1 MLDVIEKLLVLQ
13 DRDRK
18 ILQTKDELAHV
29 GPERQELQRRAVA
42 TQSSFEAA
50 KLRVKQ
56 IESERKKLELDAE
69 AKQQQ
74 IDKWATQQLQ
84 TKKNEEYKAL
94 QHEIDHG
101 KKIITGIEDQEIEL
115 MEKAE
120 AAQKEVVE
128 AQKVAADAKKLV
140 DAKITDLDA
149 REKNLQA
156 ELAKLESN
164 RAELAAAVDE
174 DARLK
179 YERLLKSKGS
189 NVIVGISHHSCGG
202 CHMKLDRG
210 TVVQCQANQE
220 IVTCNNCG
228 RILYFTRDMD
238 LAVVD

>member
-18 ILQTKDELAHV
+18 ILQTKEELAHV

-56 IESERKKLELDAE
+56 IESDRKKLELDAE

-101 KKIITGIEDQEIEL
+101 KQAITAIEDQEIEL

-120 AAQKEVVE
+120 AAQKEVNE
-128 AQKVAADAKKLV
+128 AQKVAAEAKKLV
-140 DAKITDLDA
+140 DAKIADLDA

-156 ELAKLESN
+156 ELQKLEAN
-164 RAELAAAVDE
+164 RTELAAAVE
-174 DARLK
+174 EGARAK

-189 NVIVGISHHSCGG
+189 NVVVGVSHHSCGG

-238 LAVVD
+238 LAIVD

>member
-18 ILQTKDELAHV
+18 IIQAKDELAHV
-29 GPERQELQRRAVA
+29 GPERHELQTRASG
-42 TQSSFEAA
+42 TQAKLEAA
-50 KLRVKQ
+50 KLRGKQ

-101 KKIITGIEDQEIEL
+101 KQIISGLEDQELEL
-115 MEKAE
+115 MEKADVV
-120 AAQKEVVE
+120 QKEVVE
-128 AQKVAADAKKLV
+128 AQKIAAEAKKVV
-140 DAKITDLDA
+140 DTKIADLDA

-156 ELAKLESN
+156 DLAKLESN
-164 RAELAAAVDE
+164 RTELAAAVDE
-174 DARLK
+174 DARTK
-179 YERLLKSKGS
+179 YERLLKSKGG

-220 IVTCNNCG
+220 IITCNNCG

>member
-18 ILQTKDELAHV
+18 ILQTRDELAHV
-29 GPERQELQRRAVA
+29 GPERHELQVRATG
-42 TQSSFEAA
+42 TQARLEAA

-74 IDKWATQQLQ
+74 IDKWATQQLA

-101 KKIITGIEDQEIEL
+101 KKVITEIEDKELEL
-115 MEKAE
+115 MEQTE
-120 AAQKEVVE
+120 AAQKEVAE
-128 AQKVAADAKKLV
+128 AQKVAAEAKKLV
-140 DAKITDLDA
+140 DAKIADLDA

-156 ELAKLESN
+156 DLAKLESN
-164 RAELAAAVDE
+164 RAELAAAVE
-174 DARLK
+174 EGARSK
-179 YERLLKSKGS
+179 YDRLLKNKGS
-189 NVIVGISHHSCGG
+189 NVVVGISHHSCGG
-202 CHMKLDRG
+202 CHMKLNRG
-210 TVVQCQANQE
+210 TVVACQGNVE

-228 RILYFTRDMD
+228 RILYFTPDMD
-238 LAVVD
+238 LAIVD

>member
-18 ILQTKDELAHV
+18 ILQAKDELAHV
-29 GPERQELQRRAVA
+29 APERHELQTRASG
-42 TQSSFEAA
+42 TQAKLEAA

-56 IESERKKLELDAE
+56 IESDRKKLELDAE

-101 KKIITGIEDQEIEL
+101 KQIITGIEDQEIEL

-120 AAQKEVVE
+120 TAQKEVVE
-128 AQKVAADAKKLV
+128 AQKLAAEAKKLV
-140 DAKITDLDA
+140 DGKIADLDA

-156 ELAKLESN
+156 ELQKLEAN

-174 DARLK
+174 DARSK

-189 NVIVGISHHSCGG
+189 NVVVGVSHHSCGG

>member
-42 TQSSFEAA
+42 TQSSFEGA

-101 KKIITGIEDQEIEL
+101 KQIITGIEDQEIEL

-156 ELAKLESN
+156 ELTKLESN
-164 RAELAAAVDE
+164 RTELAAAVDE
-174 DARLK
+174 DARTK
-179 YERLLKSKGS
+179 YERLLKSKGG

>member
-18 ILQTKDELAHV
+18 IIQTKDELAHV
-29 GPERQELQRRAVA
+29 GPERHELQTRASG
-42 TQSSFEAA
+42 TQARLDAA
-50 KLRVKQ
+50 KLRGKQ
-56 IESERKKLELDAE
+56 LESERKKLELDAE

-101 KKIITGIEDQEIEL
+101 KQIISGLEDQELEL
-115 MEKAE
+115 MEKADVV
-120 AAQKEVVE
+120 QKEIVE
-128 AQKVAADAKKLV
+128 AQKLAAEAKKVV
-140 DAKITDLDA
+140 DAKISDLDA

-156 ELAKLESN
+156 DLAKLDFN
-164 RAELAAAVDE
+164 RAELAAVVDE
-174 DARLK
+174 DARTK
-179 YERLLKSKGS
+179 YERLLKSKGG
-189 NVIVGISHHSCGG
+189 NVVVGVSHHSCGG
-202 CHMKLDRG
+202 CHMKLNRG

-220 IVTCNNCG
+220 IVTCTNCG

>member
-18 ILQTKDELAHV
+18 LIQTKEELAHV
-29 GPERQELQRRAVA
+29 GPERHELQTRASG
-42 TQSSFEAA
+42 TQAKLDAA
-50 KLRVKQ
+50 KLRGKQ
-56 IESERKKLELDAE
+56 IESDRKKLELDAE

-101 KKIITGIEDQEIEL
+101 KQVISGIEDQELEL
-115 MEKAE
+115 MEKADV
-120 AAQKEVVE
+120 AQKEILE
-128 AQKVAADAKKLV
+128 AQKLAAEAKKVV
-140 DAKITDLDA
+140 DAKVSDLDA

-156 ELAKLESN
+156 DLAKLESN
-164 RAELAAAVDE
+164 RAELAAVVDE
-174 DARLK
+174 EARTK
-179 YERLLKSKGS
+179 YERLLKNKGG
-189 NVIVGISHHSCGG
+189 NVVVGISHHSCGG

-238 LAVVD
+238 LAIVD

>member
-18 ILQTKDELAHV
+18 ILQAKEELAHV
-29 GPERQELQRRAVA
+29 APERQELQSRASG
-42 TQSSFEAA
+42 TQSRLDAA
-50 KLRVKQ
+50 KLRGKQ
-56 IESERKKLELDAE
+56 LESDRKKLELDAE

-101 KKIITGIEDQEIEL
+101 KQVISAIEDQELEL
-115 MEKAE
+115 MEKADV
-120 AAQKEVVE
+120 AQRDVAE
-128 AQKVAADAKKLV
+128 AQKLAAEAKKVV
-140 DAKITDLDA
+140 DAKVSDLDA

-156 ELAKLESN
+156 ELGKLESN
-164 RAELAAAVDE
+164 RAELAAVVDE
-174 DARLK
+174 DARTK
-179 YERLLKSKGS
+179 YERLLRSKGS

-220 IVTCNNCG
+220 IICCNNCG